1 MNRYKFLIAVFCI
14 SLLPQLSLSQITSSL
29 SIRNNQVLV
38 KLKTK
43 AGIQE
48 CMLQNSIDSA
58 EVLSINILK
67 KSRDSFEIIKKIRW
81 EDRTGHTL
89 ETVSVTPD
97 GVNWTIEITGDDK
110 SWSRPVLTSVQW
122 LDSTGIDFWTTWSD
136 NQTAEKAE
144 LWQDPFLTAP
154 LNNLELKYGGAD
166 HLSRKAFVIPVA
178 TCFFKNKSYAVSFME
193 SPRDNMLDMDL
204 LTNTDGTITYRHTNH
219 RINAGNKVRFS
230 MHLIAHEPD
239 WRGGLAWF
247 YKNYK
252 EYFTVKEPMADVM
265 AGCASYSSY
274 EGDLDE
280 GKYKKMAYSINWKA
294 SLDFPYMS
302 MFLPPTKTDEEKWMK
317 MKQEGVTI
325 GDGLT
330 SIKQLSDY
338 SERFFKKGFYT
349 LSYFNVTE
357 AGSHVQKNMPP
368 RKAVMFDDLWKDAN
382 DFVYYQMRDAIL
394 VPPDHKFPIVS
405 WDWCTVM
412 DPGEPKFQQHLLD
425 QAKRHIEKIPA
436 SSGICIDRLDWLRF
450 YNTFRDDGISFTEGK
465 EVSSMLSSWKGLM
478 KKLGP
483 LMHRSHKVIF
493 CNPLLRRIDLMEE
506 IDGIYDEF
514 GQHWQSLNLCSQL
527 ATHRP
532 MIAWTASP
540 ADFKPNPDV
549 YFQAHLYM
557 GVFLTA
563 PVQGNDHTI
572 KPDAAIE
579 EYYLDYGQM
588 LLALKGRKWLL
599 QPNVVTITGSKVK
612 ANVFEVSGS
621 KVLVPLIN
629 GGDNE
634 KVRILL
640 SLPDR
645 YLARNKWRVSVL
657 HPGSTE
663 WELVADVKPAKKVA
677 MDISLQRGCA
687 MVRID

>member
-1 MNRYKFLIAVFCI
+1 
-14 SLLPQLSLSQITSSL
+14 
-29 SIRNNQVLV
+29 
-38 KLKTK
+38 
-43 AGIQE
+43 
-48 CMLQNSIDSA
+48 MLQNSIDSA